1 MGQGPDTFW
10 GEIAVSAVLGWPF
23 TLVVLL
29 AVVAIVLVMLV
40 STFLGLGITF
50 QKAGYSSWKSIVPFY
65 NLYIL
70 TRIGELKSWYAT
82 GIVVQILA
90 FLSALILKYAG
101 VMKFES
107 VTNLS
112 SGNQIIKIYSV
123 PTIAAEVLAVSIGI
137 MMLYLFYSVARRF
150 RKSIGYAFGLLLF
163 PFIFWPMLGMSSA
176 DYQQTT
182 EKNI

>member
-1 MGQGPDTFW
+1 
-10 GEIAVSAVLGWPF
+10 
-23 TLVVLL
+23 
-29 AVVAIVLVMLV
+29 MLV
-40 STFLGLGITF
+40 STFLGLGTTF

-70 TRIGELKSWYAT
+70 TRIGKLKSWYAT

-150 RKSIGYAFGLLLF
+150 QKSIGYAFGLLLF
-163 PFIFWPMLGMSSA
+163 PFIFWPMLGMGSA